1 MKKYLDIERCKQKY
15 AETFNVGEDIVIQE
29 KIDGSNASIRYD
41 EESGTLKAFSRRLEL
56 NADNTLNGFWDYV
69 QTLNLDTFKEI
80 LGSRYIVFGEW
91 MGAKHAIKY
100 PENVYGKF
108 WMFDVWDTQ
117 TEQYLPYEETRSF
130 YDKLIACGNE
140 GNKFNFVP
148 VFYIGKFESWEKTSE
163 LVGRT
168 EVGAEPAGEGIILKR
183 QDYLDSKSSRL
194 PFYVKIVS
202 EQFSEVHKSK
212 KQKAIDPDKMAVRA
226 AEMEKVATIVTPQRI
241 EKMMFKLIDEQIF
254 PQDWD
259 EKNMKDISRVLP
271 KRIWEDIVKEEPETI
286 QQCKNASKIA
296 SQLVMKHIRTLLN
309 KKS

>member
-29 KIDGSNASIRYD
+29 KIDGSNASICYD
-41 EESGTLKAFSRRLEL
+41 EESDTLKAFSRRLEL
-56 NADNTLNGFWDYV
+56 SADNTLNGFWDYV
-69 QTLNLDTFKEI
+69 QTLNLETFKEI

-140 GNKFNFVP
+140 ENKFNFVP

-168 EVGAEPAGEGIILKR
+168 EVGAEPTGEGIVIKR
-183 QDYLDSKSSRL
+183 QNCLDSKSSRL

-212 KQKAIDPDKMAVRA
+212 KQRAIDPEAIAKKEANLA
-226 AEMEKVATIVTPQRI
+226 LAATIVTPQRVQKMLYKFI
-241 EKMMFKLIDEQIF
+241 EDGLL

-259 EKNMKDISRVLP
+259 EHNLKDISKILP
-271 KRIWEDIVKEEPETI
+271 NAIYKDCVKEENETV
-286 QQCKNASKIA
+286 QQVEDFGKVAAKLSMSIVRDLIK
-296 SQLVMKHIRTLLN
+296 
-309 KKS
+309 

>member
-15 AETFNVGEDIVIQE
+15 AETFNVGENIVIQE

-56 NADNTLNGFWDYV
+56 NSENTLNGFWDYV
-69 QTLNLDTFKEI
+69 QSLNTIAFKEV

-100 PENVYGKF
+100 PEDVYGKF

-117 TEQYLPYEETRSF
+117 TEQYLPYEETRAF
-130 YDKLIACGNE
+130 YGRLIACGNK
-140 GNKFNFVP
+140 GKKFNFVP
-148 VFYIGKFESWEKTSE
+148 VFYIGKFESWEKAME
-163 LVGRT
+163 LVGKT
-168 EVGAEPAGEGIILKR
+168 EVGAEPSGEGIVIKR

-202 EQFSEVHKSK
+202 EQFSEVHKSR
-212 KQKAIDPDKMAVRA
+212 KQKVIDPA
-226 AEMEKVATIVTPQRI
+226 AIAKKEANIALAATIVTQQRVQKMLYKFI
-241 EKMMFKLIDEQIF
+241 EDGLL

-259 EKNMKDISRVLP
+259 EHNLKDISKILP
-271 KRIWEDIVKEEPETI
+271 NAIYRDCVKEENETV
-286 QQCKNASKIA
+286 QQVEDFGKVAAKLSMSIVRDLIK
-296 SQLVMKHIRTLLN
+296 
-309 KKS
+309 

>member
-56 NADNTLNGFWDYV
+56 SADNTLNGFWDYV

-140 GNKFNFVP
+140 ENKFNFVP

-168 EVGAEPAGEGIILKR
+168 EVGAEPTGEGIVIKR
-183 QDYLDSKSSRL
+183 QNCLDSKSSRL

-212 KQKAIDPDKMAVRA
+212 KQKAIDPEVIAKKEANLA
-226 AEMEKVATIVTPQRI
+226 LAATIVTPQRVQKMIYKFI
-241 EKMMFKLIDEQIF
+241 EDGLL

-259 EKNMKDISRVLP
+259 EHNLKDISKILP
-271 KRIWEDIVKEEPETI
+271 SAIYQDCVKEENETV
-286 QQCKNASKIA
+286 QQVEDFGKVAAKLSMSIVRDLIK
-296 SQLVMKHIRTLLN
+296 
-309 KKS
+309 

>member
-140 GNKFNFVP
+140 DNKFNFVP
-148 VFYIGKFESWEKTSE
+148 VFYIGKFESWEKILG

-183 QDYLDSKSSRL
+183 QNCLDSKSSRL

-202 EQFSEVHKSK
+202 EQFSEVHKSR
-212 KQKAIDPDKMAVRA
+212 KQKAIDPEAIAKKEANLA
-226 AEMEKVATIVTPQRI
+226 LAATIVTPQRVQKMIYKFI
-241 EKMMFKLIDEQIF
+241 EDGLL

-259 EKNMKDISRVLP
+259 EHNLKDISKILP
-271 KRIWEDIVKEEPETI
+271 NAIYKDCVKEENETV
-286 QQCKNASKIA
+286 QQVEDFGKVAAKLSMSIVRDLIK
-296 SQLVMKHIRTLLN
+296 
-309 KKS
+309 

>member
-56 NADNTLNGFWDYV
+56 SADNTLNGFWDYV
-69 QTLNLDTFKEI
+69 QTLNLNTFKEI

-212 KQKAIDPDKMAVRA
+212 KQKAIDPEAIAKKEANLA
-226 AEMEKVATIVTPQRI
+226 LAATIVTPQRVQKMLYKFI
-241 EKMMFKLIDEQIF
+241 EDGLL

-259 EKNMKDISRVLP
+259 EHNLKDISKILP
-271 KRIWEDIVKEEPETI
+271 NAIYKDCVKEENETV
-286 QQCKNASKIA
+286 QQVEDFGKVAAKLSMSIVRDLIK
-296 SQLVMKHIRTLLN
+296 
-309 KKS
+309 

>member
-130 YDKLIACGNE
+130 YDKLIAYGNKE
-140 GNKFNFVP
+140 NKFNFVP

-163 LVGRT
+163 FVGRT
-168 EVGAEPAGEGIILKR
+168 EVGAEPTGEGIVIKR
-183 QDYLDSKSSRL
+183 QNCLDSKSSRL

-212 KQKAIDPDKMAVRA
+212 KQKAIDPEAIAKKEANLA
-226 AEMEKVATIVTPQRI
+226 LAATIVTPQRVQKMIYKFI
-241 EKMMFKLIDEQIF
+241 EDGLL

-259 EKNMKDISRVLP
+259 EHNLKDISKILP
-271 KRIWEDIVKEEPETI
+271 NAIYKDCVKEENETV
-286 QQCKNASKIA
+286 QQVEDFGKVAAKLSMSIVRDLIK
-296 SQLVMKHIRTLLN
+296 
-309 KKS
+309 

>member
-108 WMFDVWDTQ
+108 WMFDVWDAQ

-140 GNKFNFVP
+140 DNKFNFVP

-168 EVGAEPAGEGIILKR
+168 EVGAEPTGEGIVIKR
-183 QDYLDSKSSRL
+183 QNCLDSKSSRL

-212 KQKAIDPDKMAVRA
+212 KQKAIDPEAIAKKEANLA
-226 AEMEKVATIVTPQRI
+226 LAATIVTPQRVQKMIYKFI
-241 EKMMFKLIDEQIF
+241 EDGLL

-259 EKNMKDISRVLP
+259 EHNLKDISKILP
-271 KRIWEDIVKEEPETI
+271 NAIYKDCVKEENETV
-286 QQCKNASKIA
+286 QQVEDFGKVAAKLSMSIVRDLIK
-296 SQLVMKHIRTLLN
+296 
-309 KKS
+309 

>member
-140 GNKFNFVP
+140 ENKFNFVP

-168 EVGAEPAGEGIILKR
+168 EVGAEPTGEGIVIKR
-183 QDYLDSKSSRL
+183 QNCLDSKSSRL

-212 KQKAIDPDKMAVRA
+212 KQRAIDPEAIAKKEANLA
-226 AEMEKVATIVTPQRI
+226 LAATIVTPQRVQKMIYKFI
-241 EKMMFKLIDEQIF
+241 EDGLL

-259 EKNMKDISRVLP
+259 EHNLKDISKILP
-271 KRIWEDIVKEEPETI
+271 NAIYQDCVKEESETV
-286 QQCKNASKIA
+286 QQVEDFGKVAAKLSMSIVRDLIK
-296 SQLVMKHIRTLLN
+296 
-309 KKS
+309 

>member
-140 GNKFNFVP
+140 DNKFNFVP

-168 EVGAEPAGEGIILKR
+168 EVGAEPTGEGIVIKR
-183 QDYLDSKSSRL
+183 QNCLDSKSLRL

-202 EQFSEVHKSK
+202 EQFSEVHKSR
-212 KQKAIDPDKMAVRA
+212 KQKAIDPEAIAKKEANLA
-226 AEMEKVATIVTPQRI
+226 LAATIVTPQRVQKMIYKFI
-241 EKMMFKLIDEQIF
+241 EDGLL

-259 EKNMKDISRVLP
+259 EHNLKDISKILP
-271 KRIWEDIVKEEPETI
+271 NAIYKDCVKEENETV
-286 QQCKNASKIA
+286 QQVEDFGKVAAKLSMSIVKDLI
-296 SQLVMKHIRTLLN
+296 K
-309 KKS
+309 

>member
-15 AETFNVGEDIVIQE
+15 AETFNVGEYIVIQG

-140 GNKFNFVP
+140 ENKFNFVP

-168 EVGAEPAGEGIILKR
+168 EVGAEPTGEGIVIKR
-183 QDYLDSKSSRL
+183 QNCLDSKSSRL

-212 KQKAIDPDKMAVRA
+212 KQRAIDPEAIAKKEANLA
-226 AEMEKVATIVTPQRI
+226 LAATIVTPQRVQKMIYKFI
-241 EKMMFKLIDEQIF
+241 EDGLL

-259 EKNMKDISRVLP
+259 EHNLKDISKILP
-271 KRIWEDIVKEEPETI
+271 NAIYKDCVKEENETV
-286 QQCKNASKIA
+286 QQVEDFGKVAAKLSMSIVRDLIK
-296 SQLVMKHIRTLLN
+296 
-309 KKS
+309 

>member
-140 GNKFNFVP
+140 ENKFNFVP

-168 EVGAEPAGEGIILKR
+168 EVGAEPTGEGIVIKR
-183 QDYLDSKSSRL
+183 QNCLDSKSSRL

-212 KQKAIDPDKMAVRA
+212 KQKAIDPETIAKKEANLA
-226 AEMEKVATIVTPQRI
+226 LAATIVTPQRVQKMIYKFI
-241 EKMMFKLIDEQIF
+241 EDGLL

-259 EKNMKDISRVLP
+259 EHNLKDISKILP
-271 KRIWEDIVKEEPETI
+271 NAIYKDCVKEENETV
-286 QQCKNASKIA
+286 QQVEDFGKVAAKLSMSIVRDLIK
-296 SQLVMKHIRTLLN
+296 
-309 KKS
+309 

>member
-15 AETFNVGEDIVIQE
+15 AETFNVGENIVIQE

-56 NADNTLNGFWDYV
+56 NSENTLNGFWDYV
-69 QTLNLDTFKEI
+69 QSLNTIAFKEV

-100 PENVYGKF
+100 PEDVYGKF

-117 TEQYLPYEETRSF
+117 TEQYLPYEETRAF
-130 YDKLIACGNE
+130 YGRLIACGNKE
-140 GNKFNFVP
+140 KKFNFVP
-148 VFYIGKFESWEKTSE
+148 VFYIGKFESWEKTME
-163 LVGRT
+163 LVGKT
-168 EVGAEPAGEGIILKR
+168 EVGAEPSGEGIVIKR
-183 QDYLDSKSSRL
+183 QDCLDSKSSRL

-212 KQKAIDPDKMAVRA
+212 KQKAIDPA
-226 AEMEKVATIVTPQRI
+226 AIAKKEANVALAATIVTQQRVQKMLYKFI
-241 EKMMFKLIDEQIF
+241 EDGLL

-259 EKNMKDISRVLP
+259 EHNLKDISKILP
-271 KRIWEDIVKEEPETI
+271 NAIYRDCVKEESETV
-286 QQCKNASKIA
+286 QQIEDFGKVAAKLSMSIVRDLIK
-296 SQLVMKHIRTLLN
+296 
-309 KKS
+309 

>member
-56 NADNTLNGFWDYV
+56 SADNTLNGFWDYV

-140 GNKFNFVP
+140 ENKFNFVP

-168 EVGAEPAGEGIILKR
+168 EVGAEPTGEGIVIKR
-183 QDYLDSKSSRL
+183 QNCLDSKSSRL

-212 KQKAIDPDKMAVRA
+212 KQKAIDPEAIAKKEANLA
-226 AEMEKVATIVTPQRI
+226 LAATIVTPQRVQKMIYKFI
-241 EKMMFKLIDEQIF
+241 EDGLL

-259 EKNMKDISRVLP
+259 EHNLKDISKILP
-271 KRIWEDIVKEEPETI
+271 SAIYKDCVKEESETV
-286 QQCKNASKIA
+286 QQVEDFGKVAAKLSMSIVRDLIK
-296 SQLVMKHIRTLLN
+296 
-309 KKS
+309 

>member
-41 EESGTLKAFSRRLEL
+41 EEFGTLKAFSRRLEL

-140 GNKFNFVP
+140 ENKFNFVP

-168 EVGAEPAGEGIILKR
+168 EVGAEPTGEGIVIKR
-183 QDYLDSKSSRL
+183 QNCLDSKSSRL

-212 KQKAIDPDKMAVRA
+212 KQKAIDPEAIAKKEANLA
-226 AEMEKVATIVTPQRI
+226 LAATIVTPQRVQKMIYKFI
-241 EKMMFKLIDEQIF
+241 EDGLL

-259 EKNMKDISRVLP
+259 EHNLKDISKILP
-271 KRIWEDIVKEEPETI
+271 NAIYRDCVKEESETV
-286 QQCKNASKIA
+286 QQVEDFGKVAAKLSMSIVRDLIK
-296 SQLVMKHIRTLLN
+296 
-309 KKS
+309 

>member
-108 WMFDVWDTQ
+108 WMFDVWDAQ
-117 TEQYLPYEETRSF
+117 TEQYLPYEETRNF

-140 GNKFNFVP
+140 DNKFNFVP

-168 EVGAEPAGEGIILKR
+168 EVGAEPTGEGIVIKR
-183 QDYLDSKSSRL
+183 QNCLDSKSSRL

-212 KQKAIDPDKMAVRA
+212 KQKAIDPEAIAKKEANLA
-226 AEMEKVATIVTPQRI
+226 LAATIVTPQRVQKMIYKFI
-241 EKMMFKLIDEQIF
+241 EDGLL

-259 EKNMKDISRVLP
+259 EHNLKDISKILP
-271 KRIWEDIVKEEPETI
+271 NAIYKDCVKEENETVQHVEDFGKVAAKLSMSI
-286 QQCKNASKIA
+286 VRDLIK
-296 SQLVMKHIRTLLN
+296 
-309 KKS
+309 

>member
-168 EVGAEPAGEGIILKR
+168 EIGAEPAGEGIILKR
-183 QDYLDSKSSRL
+183 QNCLDSKSSRL

-212 KQKAIDPDKMAVRA
+212 KQKAIDPEAIAKKEANLA
-226 AEMEKVATIVTPQRI
+226 LAATIVTPQRVQKMIYKFI
-241 EKMMFKLIDEQIF
+241 EDGLL

-259 EKNMKDISRVLP
+259 EHNLKDISKILP
-271 KRIWEDIVKEEPETI
+271 NAIYKDCIKEENETV
-286 QQCKNASKIA
+286 QQVEDFGKVAAKLSMSIVRDLIK
-296 SQLVMKHIRTLLN
+296 
-309 KKS
+309 

>member
-56 NADNTLNGFWDYV
+56 SADNTLNGFWDYV

-140 GNKFNFVP
+140 DNKFNFVP

-168 EVGAEPAGEGIILKR
+168 EIGAEPTGEGIVIKR
-183 QDYLDSKSSRL
+183 QNCLDSKSSRL

-212 KQKAIDPDKMAVRA
+212 KQKAIDPEAIAKKEANLA
-226 AEMEKVATIVTPQRI
+226 LAATIVTPQRVQKMIYKFI
-241 EKMMFKLIDEQIF
+241 EDGLL

-259 EKNMKDISRVLP
+259 EHNLKDISKILP
-271 KRIWEDIVKEEPETI
+271 NAIYKDCVKEENETV
-286 QQCKNASKIA
+286 QQVEDFGKVAAKLSMSIVRDLIK
-296 SQLVMKHIRTLLN
+296 
-309 KKS
+309 

>member
-140 GNKFNFVP
+140 ENKFNFVP

-168 EVGAEPAGEGIILKR
+168 EVGAEPTGEGIVIKR
-183 QDYLDSKSSRL
+183 QNCLDSKSSRL

-212 KQKAIDPDKMAVRA
+212 KQKAIDPEAIAKKEANLA
-226 AEMEKVATIVTPQRI
+226 LAATIITPQRVQKMIYKFI
-241 EKMMFKLIDEQIF
+241 EDGLL

-259 EKNMKDISRVLP
+259 EHNLKDISKILP
-271 KRIWEDIVKEEPETI
+271 NAIYKDCVKEENETV
-286 QQCKNASKIA
+286 QQVEDFGKVAAKLSMSIVRDLIK
-296 SQLVMKHIRTLLN
+296 
-309 KKS
+309 

>member
-56 NADNTLNGFWDYV
+56 SADNTLNGFWDYV

-108 WMFDVWDTQ
+108 WMFDVWDAQ

-140 GNKFNFVP
+140 DNKFNFVP

-168 EVGAEPAGEGIILKR
+168 EVGAEPTGEGIVIKR
-183 QDYLDSKSSRL
+183 QNCLDSKSSRL

-212 KQKAIDPDKMAVRA
+212 KQKAIDPEAIAKKEANLA
-226 AEMEKVATIVTPQRI
+226 LAATIVTPQRVQKMIYKFI
-241 EKMMFKLIDEQIF
+241 EDGLL

-259 EKNMKDISRVLP
+259 EHNLKDISKILP
-271 KRIWEDIVKEEPETI
+271 NAIYKDCVKEENETV
-286 QQCKNASKIA
+286 QQVEDFGKVAAKLSMSIVRDLIK
-296 SQLVMKHIRTLLN
+296 
-309 KKS
+309 

>member
-15 AETFNVGEDIVIQE
+15 AETFNVGENIVIQE

-56 NADNTLNGFWDYV
+56 NSENTLNGFWDYV
-69 QTLNLDTFKEI
+69 QSLNTIAFKEV

-100 PENVYGKF
+100 PEDVYGKF

-117 TEQYLPYEETRSF
+117 TEQYLPYEETRAF
-130 YDKLIACGNE
+130 YGRLIACGNKE
-140 GNKFNFVP
+140 KKFNFVP
-148 VFYIGKFESWEKTSE
+148 VFYVGKFESWEKAME
-163 LVGRT
+163 FVGKT
-168 EVGAEPAGEGIILKR
+168 EVGAEPSGEGIVIKR

-202 EQFSEVHKSK
+202 EQFSEVHKSR
-212 KQKAIDPDKMAVRA
+212 KQKAIDPVAIAKKEANIA
-226 AEMEKVATIVTPQRI
+226 LAATIVTQQRVQKMLYKFI
-241 EKMMFKLIDEQIF
+241 EDGLL

-259 EKNMKDISRVLP
+259 EHNLKDISKILP
-271 KRIWEDIVKEEPETI
+271 NAIYKDCIKEESETV
-286 QQCKNASKIA
+286 QQIDDFGKVAAKLSMSIVRDLIK
-296 SQLVMKHIRTLLN
+296 
-309 KKS
+309 

>member
-56 NADNTLNGFWDYV
+56 DADNTLNGFWDYV

-140 GNKFNFVP
+140 ENKFNFVP

-168 EVGAEPAGEGIILKR
+168 EVGAEPTGEGIVIKR
-183 QDYLDSKSSRL
+183 QNCLDSKSSRL

-212 KQKAIDPDKMAVRA
+212 KQKAIDPEAIAKKEANLA
-226 AEMEKVATIVTPQRI
+226 LAATIVTQQRVQKMIYKFI
-241 EKMMFKLIDEQIF
+241 EDGLL

-259 EKNMKDISRVLP
+259 EHNLKDISKILP
-271 KRIWEDIVKEEPETI
+271 NAIYQDCVKEESETV
-286 QQCKNASKIA
+286 QQVEDFGKVAAKLSMSIVRDLIK
-296 SQLVMKHIRTLLN
+296 
-309 KKS
+309 

>member
-56 NADNTLNGFWDYV
+56 DADNTLNGFWDYV

-117 TEQYLPYEETRSF
+117 TEQYLPYEETRNF
-130 YDKLIACGNE
+130 YDKLVACGNE
-140 GNKFNFVP
+140 DNKFNFVP

-168 EVGAEPAGEGIILKR
+168 EVGAEPTGEGIVIKR
-183 QDYLDSKSSRL
+183 QNCLDSKSSRL

-212 KQKAIDPDKMAVRA
+212 KQKAIDPEAIAKKEANLA
-226 AEMEKVATIVTPQRI
+226 LAATIVTPQRVQKMIYKFI
-241 EKMMFKLIDEQIF
+241 EDGLL

-259 EKNMKDISRVLP
+259 EHNLKDISKILP
-271 KRIWEDIVKEEPETI
+271 NAIYKDCVKEENETV
-286 QQCKNASKIA
+286 QQVEGFGKVAAKLSMSIVRDLIK
-296 SQLVMKHIRTLLN
+296 
-309 KKS
+309 

>member
-56 NADNTLNGFWDYV
+56 SADNTLNGFWDYV

-140 GNKFNFVP
+140 DNKFNFVP

-168 EVGAEPAGEGIILKR
+168 EVGAEPTGEGIVIKR
-183 QDYLDSKSSRL
+183 QNCLDSKSSRL

-212 KQKAIDPDKMAVRA
+212 KQRAIDPEAIAKKEANLA
-226 AEMEKVATIVTPQRI
+226 LAATIVTPQRVQKMIYKFI
-241 EKMMFKLIDEQIF
+241 EDGLL

-259 EKNMKDISRVLP
+259 EHNLKDISRILP
-271 KRIWEDIVKEEPETI
+271 NAIYKDCVKEENETV
-286 QQCKNASKIA
+286 QQVEDFGKVAAKLSMSIVRDLIK
-296 SQLVMKHIRTLLN
+296 
-309 KKS
+309 

>member
-56 NADNTLNGFWDYV
+56 DADNTLNGFWDYV

-117 TEQYLPYEETRSF
+117 IEQYLPYEETRSF

-140 GNKFNFVP
+140 DNKFNFVP

-168 EVGAEPAGEGIILKR
+168 EVGAEPTGEGIVIKR
-183 QDYLDSKSSRL
+183 QNCLDSKSSRL

-212 KQKAIDPDKMAVRA
+212 KQKAIDPETIAKKEANLA
-226 AEMEKVATIVTPQRI
+226 LAATIVTPQRVQKMIYKFI
-241 EKMMFKLIDEQIF
+241 EDGLL

-259 EKNMKDISRVLP
+259 EHNLKDISKILP
-271 KRIWEDIVKEEPETI
+271 NAIYKDCVKEENETV
-286 QQCKNASKIA
+286 QQVEDFGKVAAKLSM
-296 SQLVMKHIRTLLN
+296 SLVRDLIK
-309 KKS
+309 

>member
-117 TEQYLPYEETRSF
+117 IEQYLPYEETRSF
-130 YDKLIACGNE
+130 YDKIIACGNE
-140 GNKFNFVP
+140 ENKFNFVP

-168 EVGAEPAGEGIILKR
+168 EVGAEPTGEGIVIKR
-183 QDYLDSKSSRL
+183 QNYLDSKSSRL

-212 KQKAIDPDKMAVRA
+212 KQKAIDPEAIAKKEANLA
-226 AEMEKVATIVTPQRI
+226 LAATIVTPQRVQKMIYKFI
-241 EKMMFKLIDEQIF
+241 EDGLL

-259 EKNMKDISRVLP
+259 EHNLKDISKILP
-271 KRIWEDIVKEEPETI
+271 NAIYKDCIKEENETV
-286 QQCKNASKIA
+286 QQVEDFGKVAAKLSMSIVRDLIK
-296 SQLVMKHIRTLLN
+296 
-309 KKS
+309 

>member
-56 NADNTLNGFWDYV
+56 SADNTLNGFWDYV

-108 WMFDVWDTQ
+108 WMFDVWDAQ

-140 GNKFNFVP
+140 ENKFNFVP

-168 EVGAEPAGEGIILKR
+168 EVGAEPTGEGIVIKR
-183 QDYLDSKSSRL
+183 QNCLDSKSSRL

-212 KQKAIDPDKMAVRA
+212 KQKAIDPEAIAKKEANLA
-226 AEMEKVATIVTPQRI
+226 LAATIVTPQRVQKMIYKFI
-241 EKMMFKLIDEQIF
+241 EDGLL

-259 EKNMKDISRVLP
+259 EHNLKDISKILP
-271 KRIWEDIVKEEPETI
+271 NAIYKDCVKEENETV
-286 QQCKNASKIA
+286 QQVEDFGKVAAKLSMSIVRDLIK
-296 SQLVMKHIRTLLN
+296 
-309 KKS
+309 

>member
-15 AETFNVGEDIVIQE
+15 AETFNVGENIVIQE

-41 EESGTLKAFSRRLEL
+41 EESGTLKAFSRLEL
-56 NADNTLNGFWDYV
+56 NSENTLNGFWDYV
-69 QTLNLDTFKEI
+69 QSLNTIAFKEV

-100 PENVYGKF
+100 PEDVYGKF

-117 TEQYLPYEETRSF
+117 TEQYLPYEETRAF
-130 YDKLIACGNE
+130 YGRLIACGNKE
-140 GNKFNFVP
+140 KKFNFVP
-148 VFYIGKFESWEKTSE
+148 VFYIGKFESWEKAME
-163 LVGRT
+163 LVGKT
-168 EVGAEPAGEGIILKR
+168 EVGAEPSGEGIVIKR

-212 KQKAIDPDKMAVRA
+212 KQKAIDPA
-226 AEMEKVATIVTPQRI
+226 AIAKKEANIALAATIVTQQRVQKMLYKFI
-241 EKMMFKLIDEQIF
+241 EDGLL

-259 EKNMKDISRVLP
+259 EHNLKDISKILP
-271 KRIWEDIVKEEPETI
+271 NAIYRDCVKEESETV
-286 QQCKNASKIA
+286 QQIEDFGKVAAKLSMSIVRDLIK
-296 SQLVMKHIRTLLN
+296 
-309 KKS
+309 

>member
-29 KIDGSNASIRYD
+29 KIDGSNASICYD

-56 NADNTLNGFWDYV
+56 SADNTLNGFWDYV

-140 GNKFNFVP
+140 ENKFNFVP

-168 EVGAEPAGEGIILKR
+168 EVGAEPTGEGIVIKR
-183 QDYLDSKSSRL
+183 QNCLDSKSSRL

-212 KQKAIDPDKMAVRA
+212 KQKAIDPEAIAKKEANLA
-226 AEMEKVATIVTPQRI
+226 LAATIVTSQRVQKMIYKFI
-241 EKMMFKLIDEQIF
+241 EDGLL

-259 EKNMKDISRVLP
+259 EHNLKDISKILP
-271 KRIWEDIVKEEPETI
+271 NAIYQDCVKEENETV
-286 QQCKNASKIA
+286 QQVEDFGKVAAKLSMSIVRDLIK
-296 SQLVMKHIRTLLN
+296 
-309 KKS
+309 

>member
-56 NADNTLNGFWDYV
+56 SADNTLNGFWDYV
-69 QTLNLDTFKEI
+69 QTLNLNTFKEI

-140 GNKFNFVP
+140 DNKFNFVP

-168 EVGAEPAGEGIILKR
+168 EVGAEPTGEGIVIKR
-183 QDYLDSKSSRL
+183 QNCLDSKSSRL

-212 KQKAIDPDKMAVRA
+212 KQKAIDPEAIAKKEENLALA
-226 AEMEKVATIVTPQRI
+226 ATIVTPQRI
-241 EKMMFKLIDEQIF
+241 QKMIYKFIEDGLL

-259 EKNMKDISRVLP
+259 EHNLKDISKILP
-271 KRIWEDIVKEEPETI
+271 NAIYKDCVKEENETV
-286 QQCKNASKIA
+286 QQVEDFGKVAAKLSMSIVRDLIK
-296 SQLVMKHIRTLLN
+296 
-309 KKS
+309 

>member
-15 AETFNVGEDIVIQE
+15 AETFNVGEEIVIQE

-140 GNKFNFVP
+140 DNKFNFVP

-168 EVGAEPAGEGIILKR
+168 EVGAEPIGEGIVIKR
-183 QDYLDSKSSRL
+183 QNCLDSKSSRL

-212 KQKAIDPDKMAVRA
+212 KQKAIDPEAIAKKEANLA
-226 AEMEKVATIVTPQRI
+226 LAATIVTPQRVQKMIYKFI
-241 EKMMFKLIDEQIF
+241 EDGLL

-259 EKNMKDISRVLP
+259 EHNLKDISKILP
-271 KRIWEDIVKEEPETI
+271 NAIYKDCVKEESETV
-286 QQCKNASKIA
+286 QQVEDFGKVAAKLSMSIVRDLIK
-296 SQLVMKHIRTLLN
+296 
-309 KKS
+309 

>member
-56 NADNTLNGFWDYV
+56 SADNTLNGFWDYV

-117 TEQYLPYEETRSF
+117 IEQYLPYEETRSF

-140 GNKFNFVP
+140 DNKFNFVP

-168 EVGAEPAGEGIILKR
+168 EVGAEPTGEGIVIKR
-183 QDYLDSKSSRL
+183 QNCLDSKSSRL

-212 KQKAIDPDKMAVRA
+212 KQKAIDPEAIAKKEANLA
-226 AEMEKVATIVTPQRI
+226 LAATIVTPQRVQKMIYKFI
-241 EKMMFKLIDEQIF
+241 EDGLL

-259 EKNMKDISRVLP
+259 EHNLRDVSKILP
-271 KRIWEDIVKEEPETI
+271 NAIYQDCVKEENETV
-286 QQCKNASKIA
+286 QQVEDFGKVAAKLSMSIVRDLIK
-296 SQLVMKHIRTLLN
+296 
-309 KKS
+309 